1 MSELKRNIIHL
12 LENNPGLTDRELTDA
27 IRGRRASPQYINQ
40 NCRYLE
46 SNGTVLRRKREDG
59 LIGNWLRRRSEMD
72 LQTTEIPEKKI
83 KQILESY
90 LTSRGW
96 DIKVNSGNNPGL
108 DIEARLGNDRWIIEV
123 KGSGDF
129 NLTRVNFFHAVLGEI
144 LQRMDDPHYKY
155 SIALPD
161 TELFRR
167 LWERLPALAKSRLGV
182 TALFVNLTGSITEL
196 D

>member
-27 IRGRRASPQYINQ
+27 IRGRRASPQYVNQ

-46 SNGTVLRRKREDG
+46 SKGTVLRQRREDG
-59 LIGNWLRRRSEMD
+59 LIGNWLIIRAETDR
-72 LQTTEIPEKKI
+72 QTDEISEKKI
-83 KQILESY
+83 KQILENY
-90 LTSRGW
+90 LSSQGW
-96 DIKVNSGNNPGL
+96 DIEVNRGNNRGL

-123 KGSGDF
+123 KGSGDY
-129 NLTRVNFFHAVLGEI
+129 NPVRLNYFHEVLGEI

-161 TELFRR
+161 MEIFRR
-167 LWERLPALAKSRLGV
+167 LWERLPTLAKSSLGI
-182 TALFVNLTGSITEL
+182 TALFVNLTGSVTEL

>member
-72 LQTTEIPEKKI
+72 RQTTEIPEKKI
-83 KQILESY
+83 KHILESY
-90 LTSRGW
+90 LTSHGW
-96 DIKVNSGNNPGL
+96 DIKVNWGNNHGL

-123 KGSGDF
+123 KGSGDY
-129 NLTRVNFFHAVLGEI
+129 NPMRLNFFHAVLGEI
-144 LQRMDDPHYKY
+144 LQRMDDPNYKY

-161 TELFRR
+161 MELFRR

>member
-40 NCRYLE
+40 NCLYLE
-46 SNGTVLRRKREDG
+46 SNGTILRQKREDG
-59 LIGNWLRRRSEMD
+59 LIGNWLRKRSEMD
-72 LQTTEIPEKKI
+72 RQTGEIPEKKI
-83 KQILESY
+83 KHILENY
-90 LTSRGW
+90 LASSGW
-96 DIKVNSGNNPGL
+96 EIVANWGNNPGL
-108 DIEARLGNDRWIIEV
+108 DIEAKLGDDRWIIEV
-123 KGSGDF
+123 KGSGDYNF
-129 NLTRVNFFHAVLGEI
+129 IRVNFFHAVLGEI
-144 LQRMDDPHYKY
+144 LQRMNDPHYKY

-196 D
+196 E